1 MKVNPLQKFINYA
14 EKMGDYTDGK
24 CTVDVCHLDEVIV
37 GAMLES
43 YWMQA
48 YQLGMKDYK
57 QALEEQQK
65 KEKFDKQQQKL
76 FNDL

>member
-48 YQLGMKDYK
+48 DQLGMKDYK

-65 KEKFDKQQQKL
+65 KEKFEKLQQKL
-76 FNDL
+76 FND

>member
-48 YQLGMKDYK
+48 YQMGMKDYK

-65 KEKFDKQQQKL
+65 KEKFDKQQLKL
-76 FNDL
+76 FNDC

>member
-24 CTVDVCHLDEVIV
+24 CTVDVRHLDEMIV

-76 FNDL
+76 FNDC